1 MTKDQILK
9 KIYKG
14 LIVSC
19 QALENEP
26 LYGSEIMAK
35 MAIAAKK
42 GGAVGIRAN
51 YAADIKA
58 IREAVDLPIIGLVKR
73 DYPGYEVYITPTLR
87 EVEEVVS
94 AGAHIVAVDATD
106 MSRPGNKSASEF
118 IYEIKKEFDI
128 MVMADVST
136 YEEGIRAQEAGV
148 DMVSTTMSGYTPH
161 SPKIEGP
168 DFQLI
173 KDLSQDLTVPL
184 IGEGRIWEPREA
196 VKALELGDY
205 AIVVGTAITRPMNI
219 TQRFTDA
226 IAQAFDR
233 ANV

>member
-1 MTKDQILK
+1 MTKDQVLK

-19 QALENEP
+19 QALKNEP

-35 MAIAAKK
+35 MAIAAEK

-51 YAADIKA
+51 YATDIKA

-73 DYPGYEVYITPTLR
+73 EYPDYEVYITPTLK

-94 AGAHIVAVDATD
+94 AGANIVAIDATD
-106 MSRPGNKSASEF
+106 MSRPGNKTASQF
-118 IYEIKKEFDI
+118 IYEIKNKFDI
-128 MVMADVST
+128 MVMADIST
-136 YEEGIRAQEAGV
+136 YEEAIRAQDAGA
-148 DMVSTTMSGYTPH
+148 DLISTTMSGYTPY
-161 SPKIEGP
+161 SPKLDGP

-173 KDLSQDLTVPL
+173 QDLARDLKVPV
-184 IGEGRIWEPREA
+184 IGEGRIWEPEEA
-196 VKALELGDY
+196 VKALELGAY

-219 TQRFTDA
+219 TKRFVDT
-226 IAQAFDR
+226 IAQAR
-233 ANV
+233 VSVRV